1 VTNYIDTST
10 ESGITFILLGSEGF
24 LGSAFTEESLKLST
38 RELLKVDPK
47 VDYEVLERHILK
59 FRNLEELM
67 SNYRDIPSL
76 NSKVKTSSRLI
87 LVNSSGISRSGKYIN
102 DSTELAKY
110 NVNINIVNTLA
121 KFLEFLTNNNFYKKI
136 LVVHFSTLAIEY
148 SDIWGAYE
156 LSKSA
161 QESML
166 VNLINA
172 MKSKT
177 MRLIIIRLSDVY
189 GDENYHQDKIINKLL
204 HAAKNKTPLT
214 YVDSKAIIR
223 PVHISFVVNSTF
235 HYITKFLSNPDVPLI
250 QRIRM
255 ESKYVFKVKTA
266 HRFALSKSRNK
277 FLLCLLIYF
286 SKILAALRFYIIKLK
301 VTVCSKQMFD
311 RKYFTGSLGFS
322 QHYYRSDFYKYI
334 SKEGQNS

>member
-1 VTNYIDTST
+1 MKNYIDTST
-10 ESGITFILLGSEGF
+10 KPDTTFILLGSEGF
-24 LGSAFTEESLKLST
+24 LGSAFVQESFKFST

-47 VDYEVLERHILK
+47 LDCNVVERHILK
-59 FRNLEELM
+59 FRNLEELTLY
-67 SNYRDIPSL
+67 YRDIESP
-76 NSKVKTSSRLI
+76 NSKVKTQSMLI
-87 LVNSSGISRSGKYIN
+87 LVNTSGISRSGKYTN

-121 KFLEFLTNNNFYKKI
+121 QFLEFLTDNNFYKKI

-148 SDIWGAYE
+148 NDTWGAYE

-166 VNLINA
+166 ANLINA
-172 MKSKT
+172 MKSET
-177 MRLIIIRLSDVY
+177 MRLMIIRLSDVY
-189 GDENYHQDKIINKLL
+189 GDENYHYDKIINKLL
-204 HAAKNKTPLT
+204 RVAKNKTPLN

-235 HYITKFLSNPDVPLI
+235 HYITKFLGSSDVPKI

-266 HRFALSKSRNK
+266 YKFALSKTRNK
-277 FLLCLLIYF
+277 FLLLLIIYF
-286 SKILAALRFYIIKLK
+286 SRILAAIRFYIIKLK
-301 VTVCSKQMFD
+301 VTVCPKQLFNH
-311 RKYFTGSLGFS
+311 KYFIGSLGFS
-322 QHYYRSDFYKYI
+322 QHYYKNDFYKYI